1 MKNRVLS
8 PYHTWKNKWSLVTVW
23 KIRLLFPYVVSYEF
37 MYLGIKNIPQTKSL
51 PSYNLI
57 SLFFTFPQTF
67 CSWWSLSVT
76 ALCLYSD
83 VTLGRNWNWKF
94 RFIFIWKLFFQNIF
108 IDIIF
113 LSFNV
118 FSFSWHL
125 KFFLF
130 LYQELFSSDL
140 FP

>member
-37 MYLGIKNIPQTKSL
+37 MYLRIKNIPQTKSL

-83 VTLGRNWNWKF
+83 VTLGRKSHNS
-94 RFIFIWKLFFQNIF
+94 NIY
-108 IDIIF
+108 I
-113 LSFNV
+113 LSF
-118 FSFSWHL
+118 SFLLEDIEAL
-125 KFFLF
+125 KLIYLNLIISKLMIFWEKYYF
-130 LYQELFSSDL
+130 
-140 FP
+140 